1 MRTSCGRS
9 STSTSSEVVINMAS
23 KVKSERDIEAFL
35 DSVEPDAADA
45 RDASHVRRIIAANEA
60 LGEAEAELRAA
71 VAAARAAGD
80 TWDAIGV
87 ALGTSRQAAYQRF
100 GRTVGERQPAG
111 IRKAEPTVAR
121 RGLEG
126 EVALKAP
133 SDDADGDA
141 LPRWV
146 RWLDGYIAGLAA
158 LPGDTATD
166 FCDAASDEW
175 HRSLTQPPAPG
186 SAPML
191 IVLEVV
197 RTLTQVASTAALDE
211 RISRNAAQ
219 ASLIAALEGLRNDA
233 QAWLDN
239 CPPSADVIEA
249 RVEAV
254 KATIKQAQDALADRV
269 AEDEA
274 DDAYAREHPYG
285 AILGY
290 QDPEVEADIIFT
302 QVCEF
307 TEDEQNRYAE
317 AHDRLRQLIDQD
329 LFSYVSDSSD
339 AFIDVVCDVLREIQD
354 QAFSLSNMDE
364 SHKRVRRI
372 RSALIAFTSAL
383 HIHQDQ
389 TYYQVK
395 HKFGDKSDEH
405 KAVRKLFNDIYS
417 DCFGY
422 RWLIELRH
430 VMLHINMN
438 AFTIAFTAR
447 LNGEAEINLGM
458 SRHWM
463 SKSSGVMDK
472 AYKRT
477 ELEAMTEDP
486 SVLDMIKV
494 LQSAFRSLQDKI
506 DAIMSP
512 AAEVAADVATV
523 RELIGRFNG
532 RRGMYAL
539 QTGPGFTRR
548 LRAPSFSPLDPRVLA
563 YAEQYEARP

>member
-1 MRTSCGRS
+1 MTDDTNNVG
-9 STSTSSEVVINMAS
+9 
-23 KVKSERDIEAFL
+23 
-35 DSVEPDAADA
+35 
-45 RDASHVRRIIAANEA
+45 
-60 LGEAEAELRAA
+60 
-71 VAAARAAGD
+71 AAGAQD
-80 TWDAIGV
+80 DV
-87 ALGTSRQAAYQRF
+87 L
-100 GRTVGERQPAG
+100 
-111 IRKAEPTVAR
+111 IRWT
-121 RGLEG
+121 G
-126 EVALKAP
+126 
-133 SDDADGDA
+133 
-141 LPRWV
+141 
-146 RWLDGYIAGLAA
+146 WLDDFIGGLSA
-158 LPGDTATD
+158 LPGETATD
-166 FCDAASDEW
+166 FCCAAADEW
-175 HRSLTQPPAPG
+175 QPSVIDDPPAPD
-186 SAPML
+186 SAAML
-191 IVLEVV
+191 ALLEAA
-197 RTLTQVASTAALDE
+197 RALTQVASSAAQDE
-211 RISRNAAQ
+211 RITRGAAD
-219 ASLIAALEGLRNDA
+219 AALRAALEGVRYDA
-233 QAWLDN
+233 QGWIDN
-239 CPPSADVIEA
+239 GPPSAEEIRDG
-249 RVEAV
+249 V
-254 KATIKQAQDALADRV
+254 KAVGATFKQAQDALADRV

-302 QVCEF
+302 QVSEF

-339 AFIDVVCDVLREIQD
+339 AFIDVVCDVLRDIQS

-364 SHKRVRRI
+364 SHKRIRRI

-395 HKFGDKSDEH
+395 HKFGDESDEH

-430 VMLHINMN
+430 VMRHINMN

-447 LNGEAEINLGM
+447 LNAEAEVILGM
-458 SRHWM
+458 SRYWM

-477 ELEAMTEDP
+477 ELEAMAEDP

-494 LQSAFRSLQDKI
+494 LIPAFGPLQDEI
-506 DAIMSP
+506 DAIMFP
-512 AAEVAADVATV
+512 AAEVAEDVDTV
-523 RELIGRFNG
+523 RDLIGRFNG
-532 RRGMYAL
+532 RQGMYAL

-548 LRAPSFSPLDPRVLA
+548 MRTPSFSPLDPRVVSF
-563 YAEQYEARP
+563 AEQEEPPAAS